1 MGERKLLAVGCAL
14 VSALGLL
21 PAQGPVYRERWGHLF
36 LERLRAEVWRGL
48 EGRDAAMRAKV
59 ADLLAQPSKG
69 LPFAAP
75 AQALAALRGVEADA
89 AFLLR
94 ATVGVFSLPEVC
106 DPNAT
111 NEVCRKLNASV
122 FLPFTV
128 EVPGTLSFAV
138 EARDRSGDVKYS
150 VLLSHGTSLADLRQA
165 RPAAIVPCEELADG
179 TYELIVRTLLDGV
192 EPRATDPILRVKFH
206 VLRGY
211 QQRSEEALGLVRQLG
226 PQLSAMP
233 RALLEGMAAEVS
245 RAYIGEAFDVETD
258 APDALARLEAALE
271 NLREGRHVLHGF
283 VGDLPTGLPTGSS
296 KIACVLRIG
305 EGRNPADAPTP
316 RPLVVVAGGSPA
328 YDITALRPS
337 APATRGPRWL
347 AAELATFGKG
357 QPWDVAF
364 LESPGG
370 GRNYADEL
378 REAVKSLRL
387 LWAVGDR
394 PVVLVC
400 DREAAAVVGFQ
411 LGSLRPQI
419 QGLVLVGSGGMPAS
433 VLDGLGALPVR
444 IGMLQG
450 YPSGEGLR
458 RALEYVTMRQ
468 SEKQWQGDFAVLTG
482 EAPAWLFGLRGYAP
496 AITKFV
502 AGVVGG

>member
-1 MGERKLLAVGCAL
+1 M
-14 VSALGLL
+14 
-21 PAQGPVYRERWGHLF
+21 F

-48 EGRDAAMRAKV
+48 LGRDAATRSKV
-59 ADLLAQPSKG
+59 ADLLAKPSQG
-69 LPFAAP
+69 LPFVAP
-75 AQALAALRGVEADA
+75 AQALAALRGVEADP

-106 DPNAT
+106 DPIAQ

-128 EVPGTLSFAV
+128 EAPGAISFAV
-138 EARDRSGDVKYS
+138 EARDRGGAVQYS
-150 VLLSHGTSLADLRQA
+150 VVLTENTSVPDLRQA

-179 TYELIVRTLLDGV
+179 TYELVVRTLLDG
-192 EPRATDPILRVKFH
+192 EAPRSTDPVLRVKFH

-211 QQRSEEALGLVRQLG
+211 QQRSEAALGLVRQLG
-226 PQLSAMP
+226 PQLSALP

-245 RAYIGEAFDVETD
+245 RAYIGEAFDHETD
-258 APDALARLEAALE
+258 APGDLQRLEAALE
-271 NLREGRHVLHGF
+271 NLREGRHVLHGLLGN
-283 VGDLPTGLPTGSS
+283 VPTGLPTGAS
-296 KIACVLRIG
+296 KIACVLRLG
-305 EGRNPADAPTP
+305 EGRNPASSPTP
-316 RPLVVVAGGSPA
+316 RPLVVVAGGAPS

-337 APATRGPRWL
+337 APAARSPRWL

-370 GRNYADEL
+370 GRNYADQL
-378 REAVKSLRL
+378 REALKSLRE

-394 PVVLVC
+394 PILLVC
-400 DREAAAVVGFQ
+400 EREAAAVVGLQ
-411 LGSLRPQI
+411 LAALRSQL
-419 QGLVLVGSGGMPAS
+419 QGLVLLGSGGMPAQ
-433 VLDGLGALPVR
+433 VLDGLGTLPVR

-450 YPSGEGLR
+450 YPSSDGLR
-458 RALEYVTMRQ
+458 RALDYVALRR
-468 SEKQWQGDFAVLTG
+468 SEKQWQGDFALLPG
-482 EAPAWLFGLRGYAP
+482 EEPAWPFGLRAYAP
-496 AITKFV
+496 AITTFV